1 MDPRRETLEVF
12 PAGVLLV
19 VDESALLS
27 SDGVTE
33 RLAKLLGQAAAA
45 AAAAAAAGEFHYG
58 TNGIRWVFP
67 NHHVPPP

>member
-45 AAAAAAAGEFHYG
+45 AAGEFHYG